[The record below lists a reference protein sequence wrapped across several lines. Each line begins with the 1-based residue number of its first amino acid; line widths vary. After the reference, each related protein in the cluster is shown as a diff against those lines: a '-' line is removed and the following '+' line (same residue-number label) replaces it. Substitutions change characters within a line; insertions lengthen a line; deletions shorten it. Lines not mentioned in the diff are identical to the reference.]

1 MSKIVDY
8 ERLEPIP
15 ASYGYAGIVLSV
27 AFFQTLNQT
36 VLRIGCPKAVGRENY
51 WKWRNLV
58 VSWMHALIVGVW
70 DITWYVGRLMLV
82 ADRRSG
88 GSCVRNTPDRL
99 EVYANLSPDPKRNAK
114 PIVLPPFWISYSFV
128 LLKLKSNPNPN
139 TNPNP
144 AYHTNSTEP

>member
-27 AFFQTLNQT
+27 AFFQTLNQV

-70 DITWYVGRLMLV
+70 DITWYVGCFTGQLTGAPSAKSQSSQLAEVAVMRLNIMSIIC
-82 ADRRSG
+82 RTCIH
-88 GSCVRNTPDRL
+88 GSL
-99 EVYANLSPDPKRNAK
+99 AK
-114 PIVLPPFWISYSFV
+114 DT
-128 LLKLKSNPNPN
+128 LKQ
-139 TNPNP
+139 
-144 AYHTNSTEP
+144 